1 MKLKG
6 VLAYLFGLLGGL
18 IVYFTAKEGEETLKF
33 HAAQSMT
40 LSIANYV
47 IGIACGFIPGV
58 GGTIAAIVSL
68 IAFILVIIGIVK
80 VLREDA
86 ELELPIVGDLTHS
99 IFKI

>member
-1 MKLKG
+1 MKVKG
-6 VLAYLFGLLGGL
+6 VVAYLFGLIGGL

-40 LSIANYV
+40 LGIVNVVVSFVASYIPYGEAISAI
-47 IGIACGFIPGV
+47 IGF
-58 GGTIAAIVSL
+58 AIFVL
-68 IAFILVIIGIVK
+68 MIMGIVK
-80 VLREDA
+80 VVKEDT

>member
-6 VLAYLFGLLGGL
+6 VLAYLFGLIGGV

-40 LSIANYV
+40 LSIANVV
-47 IGIACGFIPGV
+47 IGIICGFIPF
-58 GGTIAAIVSL
+58 GGTISWIVSIVVFVL
-68 IAFILVIIGIVK
+68 AVMGIVK
-80 VLREDA
+80 VAKEDV
-86 ELELPIVGDLTHS
+86 ELELPLVGDLTHS